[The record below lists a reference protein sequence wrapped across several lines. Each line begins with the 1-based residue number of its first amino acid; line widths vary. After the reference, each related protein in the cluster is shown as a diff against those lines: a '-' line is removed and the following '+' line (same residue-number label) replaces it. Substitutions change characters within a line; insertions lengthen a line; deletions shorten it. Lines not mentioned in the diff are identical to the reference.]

1 MKDVPQDTPRPYLS
15 IRGLS
20 TRFGSFVALRDI
32 DFDIAEGEFVCFLGP
47 SGCGKTTLLRT
58 IAGLKRQSEGAIW
71 LGGRDISHLPVAE
84 RDFGIVFQSYALFPN
99 LTVAA
104 NVGYSLAGDRR
115 FTRESRAAR
124 VRELLEMV
132 GLPDAGDKYPA
143 QLSGGQQQRVA
154 LARAL
159 CNSPGL
165 LLLDEPLSALDA
177 LVRQR
182 LRLEIKALQSRL
194 GVTTILVTHDQE
206 EALTMADRIV
216 VMNDSVIEQI
226 GTPQDIY
233 YRPASLFVAGF
244 IGAMNMM
251 DAEVDGSGTLATR
264 SLPLEAEQPLQPG
277 SRVTVCVRPEDV
289 RLLQPDENAENT
301 LDVRIAA
308 VEFLGSL
315 FRCETEPANG
325 IGPPLAIELPTATI
339 RDLELKPGTQ
349 IRVSLP
355 PAKLRIFPRHE
366 NEPRTSQDH
375 SKRNVPS

>member
-1 MKDVPQDTPRPYLS
+1 MPLEQPQPYLS
-15 IRGLS
+15 IRRLI
-20 TRFGSFVALRDI
+20 TRFGDFVALRNI

-58 IAGLKRQSEGAIW
+58 IAGLTRQSEGEIW
-71 LGGRDISHLPVAE
+71 LDGREISQLPVAE

-115 FTRESRAAR
+115 YDRAARAAR
-124 VRELLEMV
+124 VRELLELV

-143 QLSGGQQQRVA
+143 QLSGGQQQRIA

-216 VMNDSVIEQI
+216 VMNDSVIEQV

-233 YRPASLFVAGF
+233 YRPASPFVAGF
-244 IGAMNMM
+244 IGAMNML
-251 DAEVDGSGTLATR
+251 DAEVDGGGRLAIGGLTFAAGQR
-264 SLPLEAEQPLQPG
+264 LPPG
-277 SRVTVCVRPEDV
+277 SRVTACVRPEDV
-289 RLLQPDENAENT
+289 RLLRPGDPADNAI
-301 LDVRIAA
+301 DVRIET

-315 FRCETEPANG
+315 FRCATVPDNG
-325 IGPPLAIELPTATI
+325 TGPSLAIELPTAI
-339 RDLELKPGTQ
+339 IQDLDLRPGGR

-355 PAKLRIFPRHE
+355 AAKFRIFPRHE
-366 NEPRTSQDH
+366 NAPRAFQDI
-375 SKRNVPS
+375 SKRNTPL